1 MSERRFPPPWT
12 VEVITRRCPHGEGA
26 HPGRGTS
33 HRHQNRE
40 AATLA
45 RQGRKNSKALTELW
59 RWCIRFRCSALVFG
73 SCFSELHVDNH
84 LVYEFI
90 EGLAAFH

>member
-1 MSERRFPPPWT
+1 MDRRSHHPND
-12 VEVITRRCPHGEGA
+12 A
-26 HPGRGTS
+26 HMAKVLT
-33 HRHQNRE
+33 QDE
-40 AATLA
+40 ARLIATNIAKLPRLLA
-45 RQGRKNSKALTELW
+45 RGEKNSRALTELW
-59 RWCIRFRCSALVFG
+59 RWCIRFRCSVLVFG